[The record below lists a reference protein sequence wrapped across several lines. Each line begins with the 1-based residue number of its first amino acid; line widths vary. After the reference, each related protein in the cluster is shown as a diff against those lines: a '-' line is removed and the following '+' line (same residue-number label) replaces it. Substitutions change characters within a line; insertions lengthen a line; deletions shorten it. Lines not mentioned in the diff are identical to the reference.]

1 MGRRHLAGHDHLI
14 SADERARCGPVN
26 AVGRITHDKVA
37 PLGKL
42 YVDQISRR
50 RERSSGLCVRSEE
63 HTSELQS
70 LMRISYAVFCLKKK
84 IINYNLTV
92 TIHHKKKYHIKTHD

>member
-50 RERSSGLCVRSEE
+50 RERSSGLCVTPMSRQIVRLLLLGNNWGISVYPPRSKVER
-63 HTSELQS
+63 LN
-70 LMRISYAVFCLKKK
+70 K
-84 IINYNLTV
+84 TV
-92 TIHHKKKYHIKTHD
+92 KSVQHFNILFK